1 MLDLKDKPN
10 KKELITLFIKTYY
23 VLVHRPN
30 ASTRTGAGVVNGT
43 DLKSVGVSLT
53 GSNPVQSVFCYMV
66 RDSIFTPPFFYIF
79 IAQRQGLLIISQRA
93 M

>member
-1 MLDLKDKPN
+1 
-10 KKELITLFIKTYY
+10 
-23 VLVHRPN
+23 
-30 ASTRTGAGVVNGT
+30 
-43 DLKSVGVSLT
+43 
-53 GSNPVQSVFCYMV
+53 V